1 MCPALV
7 KAFRRPFVLGTA
19 DDTAH
24 ARSVMLLCGPN
35 GTGRHYALQCV
46 VDELAARGVLHS
58 AAVETLDLA
67 LYPGPAQEKLFCRT
81 FTRRC
86 SPTRGADL

>member
-1 MCPALV
+1 M
-7 KAFRRPFVLGTA
+7 LGTA

-46 VDELAARGVLHS
+46 VDELTARGVLHS

-67 LYPGPAQEKLFCRT
+67 LYPGPAQEKLFFAGPLRGAAV
-81 FTRRC
+81 RR
-86 SPTRGADL
+86 RGADL